1 MANSFRDWIPDSVDA
16 PKNQFAD
23 FIPDVKPQLKEEIQ
37 VEPPTIYKCGVCGL
51 EAKSRLGLVSHSR
64 KHATK

>member
-1 MANSFRDWIPDSVDA
+1 MQNTFRDWIPDSTEA
-16 PKNQFAD
+16 PVNQFAD
-23 FIPDVKPQLKEEIQ
+23 FIPDAKPELKKEIKE
-37 VEPPTIYKCGVCGL
+37 EPPTIYKCEVCGL